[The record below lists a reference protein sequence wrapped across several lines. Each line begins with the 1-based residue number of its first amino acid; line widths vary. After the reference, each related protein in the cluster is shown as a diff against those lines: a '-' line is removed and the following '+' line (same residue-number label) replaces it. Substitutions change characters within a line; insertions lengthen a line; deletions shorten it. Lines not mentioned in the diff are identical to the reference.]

1 MGRIQSN
8 VGLASGINITSTVD
22 QLMAVSS
29 RSKTALETRV
39 KGLQAQQVAINE
51 ITALVVG
58 IQLQSDRI
66 GAASSFKTNAV
77 SSSKSDIVSAAISG
91 APAQGN
97 YSVRVLQTA
106 QTATASSAPLTSS
119 NDSLLAG
126 DFVVKTGG
134 FVDSN
139 IALDDLRGGAGI
151 ARGKIRITDRSGL
164 AKEIDLRFSSTI
176 DDTLKSINNAGLRV
190 SAKADGDR
198 IVLTDLSGQTI
209 SNLIVEEVG
218 GGRTAADLGLSGI
231 NVNANSATGDDL
243 SFLASSSRISTLR
256 DGRGI
261 AFGFGT
267 DLSITLRDGTTLN
280 IDVNSDKAP
289 SNVGQLMAKVN
300 AANADKLELRISSN
314 GNGLELVDKTTG
326 SGAFVATGKLADQ
339 LGFTGVAGNSGSIV
353 GSRIQSTLQGPLLS
367 SLKGGQGLGTPGI
380 ITITNRQGT
389 VKSVDMSGAQ
399 GLREVIDRINNSNSG
414 VTASYN
420 RSRTGIVVQDVTGGT
435 SSNLIVA
442 DGDSNG
448 TATKLGIA
456 INAEKNSV
464 EGGALDLQFVSEATE
479 LTRLNQGR
487 GVRTGSFTITN
498 ASGSQ
503 KTITLTPNTKT
514 VADVL
519 ELVNSNTIGIQ
530 AKLNAQG
537 DGITIVDTSSGSGQ
551 LTITDNQS
559 GSSALDL
566 GIRGTG
572 TPKTSPARQEIT
584 GSQNFKLAINGT
596 ESITDVV
603 KKINDA
609 NGPLTASLL
618 TSGSSTVRL
627 LLTSRATGDSGRFYA
642 DGEGIGLNIN
652 ASGAARD
659 SIVAVGSAEDSG
671 GSLVRSSNNIVNNA
685 IEGVALTLKG
695 ASPDPIDVTVSSN
708 NSTLERNLQLFVDQY
723 NKARDK
729 IAKETEFNSDT
740 GTTGL
745 LIGSSEILRVEQAL
759 SRFITQRNF
768 GSGKVQSLVQLGI
781 SANDKGKLEFD
792 KEKLNKALAS
802 DPEDVKTFLT
812 KETTGFGS
820 RAKKLLDS
828 LVGIK
833 GSTLVIRSQ
842 TIQRQIESGTQRVE
856 TLTSKLSRERER
868 LLNQFYKLEESISKI
883 RGASTSLNDLQTVL
897 TQFSS
902 L

>member
-1 MGRIQSN
+1 
-8 VGLASGINITSTVD
+8 
-22 QLMAVSS
+22 MAVSS

-66 GAASSFKTNAV
+66 GAASSFTTNAV

-139 IALDDLRGGAGI
+139 IALDDLRGGVGI
-151 ARGKIRITDRSGL
+151 SRGKIRITDRSGL

-300 AANADKLELRISSN
+300 AANANKLELRIRSN
-314 GNGLELVDKTTG
+314 GDGLELVDKTTG

-487 GVRTGSFTITN
+487 GVRIGSFTITN

-503 KTITLTPNTKT
+503 KTVTLTPNTKT

-519 ELVNSNTIGIQ
+519 ELVNSNTIGVQ

-537 DGITIVDTSSGSGQ
+537 DGITIVDTSTGSGQ

>member
-29 RSKTALETRV
+29 RSRTSLETRV

-66 GAASSFKTNAV
+66 GSASSFSTNAV
-77 SSSKSDIVSAAISG
+77 SSAKSDIVSAAISG

-119 NDSLLAG
+119 SDTLLAG

-151 ARGKIRITDRSGL
+151 SRGKIRITDRSGL
-164 AKEIDLRFSSTI
+164 SKEIDLRFSSTI
-176 DDTLKSINNAGLRV
+176 EDTLKSINNAGLRLT
-190 SAKADGDR
+190 AKADGDR
-198 IVLTDLSGQTI
+198 IVLTDLSGQTV

-231 NVNANSATGDDL
+231 NVSSNSATGDDL
-243 SFLASSSRISTLR
+243 SFLANTSRISTLR

-267 DLSITLRDGTTLN
+267 DLSVTLKDGTTLN

-289 SNVGQLMAKVN
+289 SNIGQLIAKVN
-300 AANADKLELRISSN
+300 TANADKLEIRIRSN
-314 GNGLELVDKTTG
+314 GDGLELIDKTTG
-326 SGAFVATGKLADQ
+326 SGEFVATGKLADQ
-339 LGFTGVAGNSGSIV
+339 LGFTGVNGDSGSI
-353 GSRIQSTLQGPLLS
+353 GGARIQNTLQGPLLS

-380 ITITNRQGT
+380 VSITNRQGT
-389 VKSVDMSGAQ
+389 ATSVDLSGTQ

-420 RSRTGIVVQDVTGGT
+420 RSRTGIVLQDVTGGT
-435 SSNLIVA
+435 ASNLIVA

-456 INAEKNSV
+456 INAAKNSV
-464 EGGALDLQFVSEATE
+464 EGSSLDLQFVSEATE
-479 LTRLNQGR
+479 LSRLNQGR
-487 GVRTGSFTITN
+487 GVRLGSFTITS

-503 KTITLTPNTKT
+503 KTVTLTPNTKT

-519 ELVNSNTIGIQ
+519 ELVNSNTIGVQ
-530 AKLNAQG
+530 AKLNEQG
-537 DGITIVDTSSGSGQ
+537 DGITIVDKSTGSGQ

-559 GSSALDL
+559 GNSALDL

-572 TPKTSPARQEIT
+572 TSKTSPARHEIT
-584 GSQNFKLAINGT
+584 GNQNFKLAINGT
-596 ESITDVV
+596 ESLTDVV

-627 LLTSRATGDSGRFYA
+627 LFTSRATGDSGRFYA
-642 DGEGIGLNIN
+642 DGEAIGLNIN

-659 SIVAVGSAEDSG
+659 AIVAVGSAEDSG

-729 IAKETEFNSDT
+729 ITKETEFNTDT

-792 KEKLNKALAS
+792 KEKLSKALAS
-802 DPEDVKTFLT
+802 NPDDVKNFLT

-820 RAKKLLDS
+820 KAKKLLDS

-842 TIQRQIESGTQRVE
+842 TLQRQIESGTERIE
-856 TLTSKLSRERER
+856 TLTVRLSRERER

-883 RGASTSLNDLQTVL
+883 RGASTSLNDLQTVFN
-897 TQFSS
+897 QFSS

>member
-1 MGRIQSN
+1 
-8 VGLASGINITSTVD
+8 
-22 QLMAVSS
+22 MAVSS

-66 GAASSFKTNAV
+66 GAASSFTTNAV

-119 NDSLLAG
+119 NDTLLAG

-139 IALDDLRGGAGI
+139 IALDDLRGGVGI
-151 ARGKIRITDRSGL
+151 SRGKIRITDRSGL

-243 SFLASSSRISTLR
+243 SFLSSSSRISTLR

-300 AANADKLELRISSN
+300 AANADKLELRIRSN
-314 GNGLELVDKTTG
+314 GDGLELVDKTSG

-339 LGFTGVAGNSGSIV
+339 LGFTGVAGNSGSIG

-487 GVRTGSFTITN
+487 GVRIGSFTITN

-503 KTITLTPNTKT
+503 KTVTLTPNTKT

-519 ELVNSNTIGIQ
+519 ELVNSNTIGVQ

-537 DGITIVDTSSGSGQ
+537 DGITIVDTSTGSGQ

-659 SIVAVGSAEDSG
+659 AIVAVGSAEDSG

>member
-66 GAASSFKTNAV
+66 GAASSFTTNAV

-267 DLSITLRDGTTLN
+267 DLSITLKDGTTLN

-339 LGFTGVAGNSGSIV
+339 LGFTGVAGNSGSIG

-487 GVRTGSFTITN
+487 GVRIGSFTITN

-503 KTITLTPNTKT
+503 KTVTLTPNTKT

-519 ELVNSNTIGIQ
+519 ELVNSNTIGVQ

-537 DGITIVDTSSGSGQ
+537 DGITIVDTSTGSGQ

-729 IAKETEFNSDT
+729 ITKETEFNSDT